1 MDTYS
6 FIKFLH
12 VAFVVTWL
20 GGGLSL
26 VLLGARA
33 NRANDTADFG
43 KILQQVAYMSSHVF
57 APSAV
62 LALLCGLVMAWIGG
76 LFDSLWVIIGLI
88 GFAATFAIGIAIL
101 EPRSE
106 KVVALVA
113 KEGVTPAVVEQG
125 REILRIAQFD
135 MAMLFV
141 VVADMV
147 IKPAF
152 ENYIVLLVMVVAILI
167 SGVLFLR
174 PVFAPAVP
182 QRA

>member
-6 FIKFLH
+6 LVKFLH

-43 KILQQVAYMSSHVF
+43 KILQQVVYMSGHVF
-57 APSAV
+57 VPSAL
-62 LALLCGLVMAWIGG
+62 LALLCGLVMAFIGG
-76 LFDSLWVIIGLI
+76 LFGSLFVIIGLI
-88 GFAATFAIGIAIL
+88 GFAATFGIGIAVL
-101 EPRSE
+101 KPRSE
-106 KVVALVA
+106 KVSALIA

-147 IKPAF
+147 IKPAP
-152 ENYIVLLVMVVAILI
+152 ENLIVLLVMVLVIVAA
-167 SGVLFLR
+167 GVVFLR
-174 PVFAPAVP
+174 PILAPAVP

>member
-6 FIKFLH
+6 LVKFLH
-12 VAFVVTWL
+12 IAFVVTWL

-33 NRANDTADFG
+33 SRTNATADFG
-43 KILQQVAYMSSHVF
+43 KILEQVAYMSGHIF
-57 APSAV
+57 MPSAL
-62 LALLCGLVMAWIGG
+62 LALLCGLVMAWLGD
-76 LFDSLWVIIGLI
+76 LFGSLFVIIGLA
-88 GFAATFAIGIAIL
+88 GFAATFGIGIAL
-101 EPRSE
+101 LKPRSE
-106 KVVALVA
+106 KVGELIA
-113 KEGVTPAVVEQG
+113 KEGITPAVVEQG

-147 IKPAF
+147 IKPAP
-152 ENYIVLLVMVVAILI
+152 ENYLVLLVMVLVIIAAGVVFLKPIL
-167 SGVLFLR
+167 
-174 PVFAPAVP
+174 APAVP

>member
-1 MDTYS
+1 
-6 FIKFLH
+6 
-12 VAFVVTWL
+12 
-20 GGGLSL
+20 
-26 VLLGARA
+26 
-33 NRANDTADFG
+33 
-43 KILQQVAYMSSHVF
+43 MSSHVF

-101 EPRSE
+101 KPRSE

-147 IKPAF
+147 IKPAP